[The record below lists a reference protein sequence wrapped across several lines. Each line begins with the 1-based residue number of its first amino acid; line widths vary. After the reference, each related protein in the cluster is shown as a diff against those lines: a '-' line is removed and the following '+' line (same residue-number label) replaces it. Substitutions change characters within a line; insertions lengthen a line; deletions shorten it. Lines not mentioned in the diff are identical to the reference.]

1 MSRTR
6 CATPAQAGHPSLR
19 PGGVPIL
26 LGVPMAKPM
35 PRITHK
41 SPNPYRH
48 IVRLMADC
56 HPTRR
61 LFREGLCRAC
71 FQLRGQLGLG
81 QLRWGL
87 PLRIPNVEQ
96 RAVTSIPEHCPECDG
111 LVYCEVLT
119 ADDPALARR
128 VACAICGWDAYLTS
142 DVIVAIGRTEP
153 GGTALPELPARGS
166 LIPPGG
172 CNSPRLQST
181 RPAAV
186 SSLL

>member
-6 CATPAQAGHPSLR
+6 CATPAQADHPRLP
-19 PGGVPIL
+19 PGGAPTL

-35 PRITHK
+35 PRITQK
-41 SPNPYRH
+41 SPSPYRH
-48 IVRLMADC
+48 LVRLMADC
-56 HPTRR
+56 HPTRQ

-81 QLRWGL
+81 QVRRDL

-111 LVYCEVLT
+111 LVYCEALP

-142 DVIVAIGRTEP
+142 DVTVAIGRMEP
-153 GGTALPELPARGS
+153 GGTVLPELPVRGS

-172 CNSPRLQST
+172 YNSPRLQST

-186 SSLL
+186 SSWL